1 MSEIH
6 IGVLMKEMIKAQG
19 LALKFS
25 KKKKKKK
32 TSSMQEGAISRNMNN
47 KTMTVKIG

>member
-1 MSEIH
+1 MSEVH

-32 TSSMQEGAISRNMNN
+32 TSSMQDGVISINMNN
-47 KTMTVKIG
+47 KTMAVKIG

>member
-25 KKKKKKK
+25 KKKEKKK
-32 TSSMQEGAISRNMNN
+32 N
-47 KTMTVKIG
+47 KQHAGGCDQQKYE

>member
-32 TSSMQEGAISRNMNN
+32 N
-47 KTMTVKIG
+47 KQHAGGCDQQKYE

>member
-32 TSSMQEGAISRNMNN
+32 QAACRRVRLAEI
-47 KTMTVKIG
+47 